1 MNMSL
6 TMMTTVC
13 PMTLKRFELP
23 DLLVTLCEAGQTS
36 LAARIARSLLGA
48 REKSAGTANASASA
62 SASTSAA
69 RQPRDVSERG
79 AQEVGVTGDEAQPP
93 AAIEPLQ
100 HHLKAPRHRR

>member
-48 REKSAGTANASASA
+48 REKSAGTASVSVSADASAS
-62 SASTSAA
+62 
-69 RQPRDVSERG
+69 RQPRDVGERG
-79 AQEVGVTGDEAQPP
+79 AEQVGVTGDEPQAP
-93 AAIEPLQ
+93 AAVEPLQ

>member
-6 TMMTTVC
+6 TMMPTVC

-36 LAARIARSLLGA
+36 LAARIARSLLGS
-48 REKSAGTANASASA
+48 REKSAGT
-62 SASTSAA
+62 STSAA
-69 RQPRDVSERG
+69 RQPRDVCERG
-79 AQEVGVTGDEAQPP
+79 AQEAIVTGDEAQPP

-100 HHLKAPRHRR
+100 HHLETPRHRR